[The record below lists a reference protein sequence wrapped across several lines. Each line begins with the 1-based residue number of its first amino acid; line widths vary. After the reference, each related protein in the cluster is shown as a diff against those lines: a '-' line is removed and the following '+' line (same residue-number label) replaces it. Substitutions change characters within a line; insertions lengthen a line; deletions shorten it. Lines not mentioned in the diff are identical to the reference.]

1 MVDREALNEIIE
13 DGRILGNRCIM
24 REGYVFT
31 AITEPGNIY
40 DAIVILN
47 PSNIRCLSPR
57 FPNSSHTLEEHIEL
71 INSLKLEKAFVFGMD
86 ISFLPECPT
95 LKYLRIVPSP
105 EAGDI
110 FDFAPLYSMPEII
123 QLFCATEYGHRGQY
137 CGTVDYLR
145 INGLK
150 RLSISGNG
158 HFNYQ
163 KVTTLQ
169 SLGISGYKGKNAD
182 LTDLIGSEQL
192 EELRM
197 IQCRN
202 KSLNGIQQ
210 SKRIRS
216 IEVSYSRTLSD
227 ISQLTL
233 VKDTLQT
240 LAIENCPQ
248 ITDFS
253 CLRNLVNLEY
263 LQLLGK
269 NTLPDLTFLSSLPR
283 LKRFEFS
290 MDVADGDLSPCVSVP
305 YVSSMKDRKHF
316 NLKNVDL
323 PKTRYV

>member
-1 MVDREALNEIIE
+1 MVDREALSEIIG

-31 AITEPGNIY
+31 AITEPGNVY

-47 PSNIRCLSPR
+47 PNNIRCLSPR
-57 FPNSSHTLEEHIEL
+57 FPNSPHTLMEHIDL

-86 ISFLPECPT
+86 IGFLPKCPT
-95 LKYLRIVPSP
+95 LKYLNIVPSP
-105 EAGDI
+105 EAGDK
-110 FDFAPLYSMPEII
+110 FDFAPLYAMPEII
-123 QLFCATEYGHRGQY
+123 QLHCAAEYGNRGQY
-137 CGTVDYLR
+137 CGNVDYLR

-150 RLSISGNG
+150 RLSISGRG
-158 HFNYQ
+158 HLNYQ
-163 KVTTLQ
+163 NVTTLQ
-169 SLGISGYKGKNAD
+169 CLSISGYKGKNAD

-210 SKRIRS
+210 SKCIRS
-216 IEVSYSRTLSD
+216 IELSYNRSLAD

-233 VKDTLQT
+233 VKNTLKN
-240 LAIENCPQ
+240 LSIENCPQ

-253 CLRNLVNLEY
+253 CLPNLVNLEY
-263 LQLLGK
+263 MRLFGK
-269 NTLPDLTFLSSLPR
+269 NTLPDLTFLTSLPR
-283 LKRFEFS
+283 LKRFDFS

-323 PKTRYV
+323 PKTR